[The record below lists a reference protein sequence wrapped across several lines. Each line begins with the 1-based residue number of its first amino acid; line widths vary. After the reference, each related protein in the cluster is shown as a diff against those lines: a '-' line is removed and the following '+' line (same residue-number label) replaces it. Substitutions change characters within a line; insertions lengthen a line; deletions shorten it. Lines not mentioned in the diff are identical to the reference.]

1 MTINKINLQSPV
13 QNFAMQNTKTQ
24 QNPAFKGRTD
34 IIQYALHMKNP
45 KISNHRFK
53 NNVSYFLNVSKG
65 LSKYTTAFK
74 RYKMDFMFDL
84 SEKYYYDIQK
94 EGAEKLKLNKN
105 IVFRIYDKVK
115 NPGDLHKNLINGQY
129 NFKQMENIVD
139 LTNDN
144 PHNLKLAQKLL
155 TEYPQL
161 SYEKLENFLKSPLSK
176 QINKNYNDYKPYL
189 KLHINQDDVV
199 QGLEQKIEQ
208 GYDKKYFV
216 AMNKLFD
223 LKERYHVIE
232 QLDTDKLL
240 KNYTEEKFEVLHKTA
255 RAYASISKNE
265 LAELGG
271 DDKTI
276 EFIYNTTTRQNAPY
290 RKKVLGF
297 VERNINFENKPEAAP
312 IKTLLEIFKEISLN
326 PKARTYLEAF
336 NTNTSRFAPTSGIK
350 TLDDLLAAMREG
362 IKEDPSKS
370 NFFKNLFKNS

>member
-84 SEKYYYDIQK
+84 SEKYYYDTQK

-115 NPGDLHKNLINGQY
+115 NPGDLHKKLINGQY
-129 NFKQMENIVD
+129 NFEQMENIVD
-139 LTNDN
+139 LTKDN

-255 RAYASISKNE
+255 RAYASISKTK

-271 DDKTI
+271 DEKTI
-276 EFIYNTTTRQNAPY
+276 EFIYNTTTPQNAPY
-290 RKKVLGF
+290 RKKVLSF
-297 VERNINFENKPEAAP
+297 VEHHINFENKPEAAQ
-312 IKTLLEIFKEISLN
+312 IKTLLDIFKEISLN

-336 NTNTSRFAPTSGIK
+336 NTNITRFEQAPGIK
-350 TLDDLLAAMREG
+350 TLDDLLVAMRKG
-362 IKEDPSKS
+362 IKETPSKS

>member
-115 NPGDLHKNLINGQY
+115 NPGDLHKKLINGQY

-139 LTNDN
+139 LTKDN

-265 LAELGG
+265 LPELGG

-336 NTNTSRFAPTSGIK
+336 NTNTSRFAPASGIK

-362 IKEDPSKS
+362 IKEDLSKS

>member
-189 KLHINQDDVV
+189 KLHINQDDAV

-326 PKARTYLEAF
+326 PKARTYLEDF
-336 NTNTSRFAPTSGIK
+336 NTNTSRFAPASGIK

>member
-336 NTNTSRFAPTSGIK
+336 NTNPSRCAPAAGIK